1 MESWKLR
8 TGTKIIMNWD
18 PFVVVNYA
26 LRPSSRWSAKMV
38 TKLKNLL
45 TWASIDKTFQSGVN
59 LEDADVQMWKAQF
72 LYNTWNEYVF
82 MDNETFDQ
90 FEFATEKL
98 WKQAKFLVDWMD
110 VSIMKWNWNAINIEL
125 PATITVEIIEADPWV
140 KGDTA
145 SSPSKN
151 ATIES
156 WAVIQVPLFIK
167 VWEKVTVNTH
177 NWEYTGRVK

>member
-8 TGTKIIMNWD
+8 TNSKIIMNWD
-18 PFVVVNYA
+18 PFVVVNYT

-45 TWASIDKTFQSGVN
+45 TWASIDKTFQSGEN

-72 LYNTWNEYVF
+72 LYNSWEEYVF
-82 MDNETFDQ
+82 MDSETFDQ
-90 FEFATEKL
+90 FEFTSEKL
-98 WKQAKFLVDWMD
+98 WKQVKFLVDWME

-125 PATITVEIIEADPWV
+125 PATITVKIIEADPWV
-140 KGDTA
+140 KWDTA

-167 VWEKVTVNTH
+167 AWEMVTVNTQ
-177 NWEYTGRVK
+177 NWEYTGRAK